1 MPQLIQDK
9 SVFTLLEVSQSIKKT
24 LASRYGSSFWIKA
37 EMNKLNHYS
46 HTGHCYPDLVE
57 KLDGRVVAQMRS
69 TLWKREYQIINEK
82 FLARLKEPLKDG
94 IKILFLASIT
104 FDPIYGLSLHIQ
116 DIDPAYTLGDLESE
130 KQATIAKL
138 KSDGYFYLN
147 KQLQIPA
154 IPKRIAI
161 ISVETSKGYADFLEV
176 IEKNQWHYKIFHFLF
191 PAILQ
196 GENAIS
202 SIMYQLDKI
211 RKVVHHFD
219 LVAIIRGGGG
229 DVGLSCYNSFE
240 LTKAIANFPLPV
252 ITGIG
257 HATNETVTELI
268 SNFNAITP
276 TKLAEF
282 LLQKFHD
289 FAQPVNSAQL
299 RLIQLSRLILEES
312 RHDLQFEARTFRNA
326 TGKTISLNRLEIK
339 NIERTLEKQSYAHL
353 QSQVIHL
360 TNLSQLLKKDSMH
373 IVQNESSA
381 LKYLVQ
387 NIPKASSAFFVQR
400 KRNLVE
406 LENSLRILSPE
417 AILKRGYSI
426 LWKNG
431 KLVKSIDDVEQGDV
445 ITSMTVDGTIV
456 SKVESKETKN
466 NE

>member
-1 MPQLIQDK
+1 MPQLIEDK

-57 KLDGRVVAQMRS
+57 KLDGRLVAQLRS

-82 FLARLKEPLKDG
+82 FLERLKEPLKDG

-104 FDPIYGLSLHIQ
+104 FDPVYGLSLHIQ

-147 KQLQIPA
+147 KKLPIPA

-176 IEKNQWHYKIFHFLF
+176 IEKNPWHYKIFHFLF

-211 RKVVHHFD
+211 RKVIHHFD

-229 DVGLSCYNSFE
+229 DVGLSCYNSYE

-252 ITGIG
+252 VTGIG
-257 HATNETVTELI
+257 HATNETVAELI

-299 RLIQLSRLILEES
+299 RLVQLSRLILEES
-312 RHDLQFEARTFRNA
+312 RHNLQFEARTFRNA

-339 NIERTLEKQSYAHL
+339 NTERTLEKQSYAHL
-353 QSQVIHL
+353 QSQIIHL
-360 TNLSQLLKKDSMH
+360 TNLSHLLKKDSMH
-373 IVQNESSA
+373 IVQNQNA
-381 LKYLVQ
+381 TLKYLIQ
-387 NIPKASSAFFVQR
+387 SLPKASANLVMQTN
-400 KRNLVE
+400 RNLLE
-406 LENSLRILSPE
+406 LENSVRMLSPE

-426 LWKNG
+426 IWKNG
-431 KLVKSIDDVEQGDV
+431 KLVKSVEDVENGDV
-445 ITSMTVDGTIV
+445 ITAQILDGKIV
-456 SKVESKETKN
+456 SKVESKEKKT

>member
-57 KLDGRVVAQMRS
+57 KLDGRVVAQMRA
-69 TLWKREYQIINEK
+69 TLWKKDHQIINDK
-82 FLARLKEPLKDG
+82 FLDRLKEPLKDG
-94 IKILFLASIT
+94 IKILFLASIA

-138 KSDGYFYLN
+138 KSEGYFYLN
-147 KQLQIPA
+147 KQRIIPV

-161 ISVETSKGYADFLEV
+161 ISVETSKGYADFLNV
-176 IEKNQWHYKIFHFLF
+176 IEKNPWNYKIFHFLF

-202 SIMYQLDKI
+202 SIMYQLSKI
-211 RKVVHHFD
+211 KKVAQHFD

-229 DVGLSCYNSFE
+229 DVGLSCYNSYE
-240 LTKAIANFPLPV
+240 LTKTISTFPLPV

-257 HATNETVTELI
+257 HATNETVAELI

-282 LLQKFHD
+282 LLQKFHN
-289 FAQPVNSAQL
+289 FAQPVQQSQL
-299 RLIQLSRLILEES
+299 RLVQLSRLILEES
-312 RHDLQFEARTFRNA
+312 KSNLQFEARTFRNA
-326 TGKTISLNRLEIK
+326 TGKTISLSRVEIK
-339 NIERTLEKQSYAHL
+339 NTVRTMEKQSIAQL
-353 QSQVIHL
+353 QSHTIHL
-360 TNLSQLLKKDSMH
+360 TNLSQILKKDSMH
-373 IVQNESSA
+373 IVQNQKST
-381 LKYLVQ
+381 LTHLVQ
-387 NIPKASSAFFVQR
+387 NIPKSSASLISRQN
-400 KRNLVE
+400 RNLVE
-406 LENSLRILSPE
+406 IENSIRMLSPE
-417 AILKRGYSI
+417 AVLKRGYSI

-431 KLVKSIDDVEQGDV
+431 TLVKTIEDVEIGDA
-445 ITSMTVDGTIV
+445 ITAQLLDGKIV
-456 SKVESKETKN
+456 TKVESRQTNKN
-466 NE
+466 E